1 MKRITLDYYKKG
13 QFEFLVEEYSDI
25 YIEGK
30 FIDFEEKITEIEA
43 IDELIE
49 AEDEC
54 WYLDD
59 DGYRLEDKALFEKSP
74 WSIIEN
80 NNAKKIVQRFMDYKN
95 GETTFCLEP
104 WFRIGDEF
112 NYNPKLNK
120 NNNE

>member
-13 QFEFLVEEYSDI
+13 LFEFLVEKYGDI

-30 FIDFEEKITEIEA
+30 FIDFEEKINEIEA

-59 DGYRLEDKALFEKSP
+59 DGYRLEDDALFEKSP

-80 NNAKKIVQRFMDYKN
+80 NHKKN
-95 GETTFCLEP
+95 CTTIYGL
-104 WFRIGDEF
+104 
-112 NYNPKLNK
+112 
-120 NNNE
+120 